1 MCGHMDPVY
10 PSPLKLCD
18 RDLPWVTHATHL
30 GHEIHQLCNM
40 ELDANIKRAQFI
52 ETAVQIQEKFS
63 FANPAEIIQAV
74 QTHAGHWYGSM
85 LWDLTGE
92 KVGQICRSWSTCIKI
107 TWDVPRSTHS
117 YLVDNLLASGHLS
130 VKQQLAGRYI
140 NFF

>member
-18 RDLPWVTHATHL
+18 RDLPWVTHGTHL
-30 GHEIHQLCNM
+30 GHELHQLCDM
-40 ELDANIKRAQFI
+40 EFDANIKRAQFI
-52 ETAVQIQEKFS
+52 KTAVQIQEKFS

-92 KVGQICRSWSTCIKI
+92 KEGWP
-107 TWDVPRSTHS
+107 DP
-117 YLVDNLLASGHLS
+117 
-130 VKQQLAGRYI
+130 
-140 NFF
+140 